1 MADAKLNNDLI
12 ATLAGEIN
20 VFNYDGYTK
29 EYLSLTVEYL
39 AIGVGL
45 PANSCIDAPG
55 ERKKGFAICRKNDLT
70 AWEYIPDNRGE
81 TIYSTLDGE
90 KITISK
96 LGGYPSDTTT
106 IAPAT
111 AYDKWD
117 GEKWVTDIDAK
128 KKDDISDAELKRKT
142 LLSEANNITADWR
155 TELTL
160 GIISEADKEK
170 LTVWMEYIKAA
181 KAIDT
186 STAPDVSWPEKP
198 AA

>member
-70 AWEYIPDNRGE
+70 AWEYIPDNRGG

-128 KKDDISDAELKRKT
+128 KKDDISDAELKRNT

-160 GIISEADKEK
+160 GIISDADKEK
-170 LTVWMEYIKAA
+170 LIVWMEYIKAV
-181 KAIDT
+181 KAVDT
-186 STAPDVSWPEKP
+186 STAPDIEWPQRTVV
-198 AA
+198 

>member
-1 MADAKLNNDLI
+1 MNEAKLNNEQISLVAGDIIIYSYDEKTRELI
-12 ATLAGEIN
+12 
-20 VFNYDGYTK
+20 F
-29 EYLSLTVEYL
+29 SSVEYIPL
-39 AIGVGL
+39 GVGI
-45 PANSCIDAPG
+45 PAYSCVEQPG
-55 ERKKGFAICRKNDLT
+55 ESKKGFAICRNANLT

-81 TIYSTLDGE
+81 TVYSTLDGE

-128 KKDDISDAELKRKT
+128 KKDDISDAELKRQT

-160 GIISEADKEK
+160 GIISDTDKEK
-170 LTVWMEYIKAA
+170 LIVWMEYIKAA

-186 STAPDVSWPEKP
+186 STAPDIKWPIAP
-198 AA
+198 SQ

>member
-70 AWEYIPDNRGE
+70 AWEYIPDNRGG

-117 GEKWVTDIDAK
+117 GEKWVTDIEAK
-128 KKDDISDAELKRKT
+128 KKDDISDAELKRQT
-142 LLSEANNITADWR
+142 LLSDASNITADWR

-160 GIISEADKEK
+160 GIINDTDKDK
-170 LTVWMEYIKAA
+170 LIAWMEYIKAV

-186 STAPDVSWPEKP
+186 STAPDVSWPDKP